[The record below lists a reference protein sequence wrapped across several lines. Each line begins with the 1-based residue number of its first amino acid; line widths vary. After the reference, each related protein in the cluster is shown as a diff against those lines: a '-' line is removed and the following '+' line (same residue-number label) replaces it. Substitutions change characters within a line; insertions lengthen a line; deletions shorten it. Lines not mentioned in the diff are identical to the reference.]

1 MTPLP
6 VRTIR
11 VGKGMQATLLLS
23 YSWLVLLV
31 TLFVQGGG
39 PVRTNLAPFEDIQRL
54 ILRAGHGGYLS
65 NAFLYAIV
73 GIVGNLAMFA
83 VWSFLLWKFLDGPGR
98 TPARNHVDVLLSGTL
113 FSVGIETVQ
122 FFLPTRA
129 ADVNDV
135 FWNVLGTIA
144 GCVVAH
150 LHREIRLEWQ

>member
-1 MTPLP
+1 VTRPP
-6 VRTIR
+6 PRTIR
-11 VGKGMQATLLLS
+11 VGKGMQATLLLA
-23 YSWLVLLV
+23 YSWLLLVV

-39 PVRTNLAPFEDIQRL
+39 PARTNLAPFEDIQRL
-54 ILRAGHGGYLS
+54 ILRAGRGGYLS

-83 VWSFLLWKFLDGPGR
+83 VWAFLLWKFIDGPGR
-98 TPARNHVDVLLSGTL
+98 SAARNHIDVVLSGTL

-135 FWNVLGTIA
+135 FWNVLGTFA
-144 GCVVAH
+144 GCVIAH
-150 LHREIRLEWQ
+150 LHRDIRLEWQ

>member
-1 MTPLP
+1 MTPVP

-23 YSWLVLLV
+23 YSWLVLVV
-31 TLFVQGGG
+31 TLVVQGGG

-54 ILRAGHGGYLS
+54 IVRAGHGGYLS

-83 VWSFLLWKFLDGPGR
+83 VWAFLLWKFLDGPGR
-98 TPARNHVDVLLSGTL
+98 TAARNHVDVLLAGTL

-144 GCVVAH
+144 GCVAAH
-150 LHREIRLEWQ
+150 LHREVRLEWQ